1 MPGLYTDI
9 PSRPQIDALLTEREP
24 ASVSIYLPTDPTN
37 PNAAPIAFKD
47 LARQALDQL
56 RAAKAPK
63 AEVEALDEHL
73 TDLHGD
79 SRFWR
84 FQARSLAVFATPEH
98 LHTYR
103 LPNHLQPQAA
113 VADRFHVKPLLRSVT
128 FPQTGYLL
136 ALAQGSVRLLEVA
149 EGVSPTTIDVPDLP
163 DDVADAVGK
172 ATIKHRA
179 PEGRVQGSEGQKMR
193 MRQYARQIDAALRQ
207 VLPSGGVPLILAGAE
222 PLLSIFR
229 EVCSYPDLAADTV
242 AGNPEGRG
250 DADLAADA
258 RKVLDEVHA
267 ATLGELQAL
276 FEERASQGRTVFDIG
291 DAARFATQGAV
302 DTVFVDFDA
311 TVPGSVDD
319 NGEVS
324 YSEQDD
330 AVAYGVVDEIA
341 RRVWLSGGRV
351 LAVRREDVP
360 GGGDVAAILRYAP

>member
-9 PSRPQIDALLTEREP
+9 PSRPQIDALLNAREA
-24 ASVSIYLPTDPTN
+24 ASVSLYLPTDPAN

-56 RAAKAPK
+56 RAAGTPK
-63 AEVEALDEHL
+63 GEVEALDEHL
-73 TDLHGD
+73 TDLHAD

-84 FQARSLAVFATPEH
+84 FQARSLAVFATPARVR
-98 LHTYR
+98 TFR

-128 FPQTGYLL
+128 FPQSGYLL
-136 ALAQGSVRLLEVA
+136 ALAQGSVRLMEIA
-149 EGVSPTTIDVPDLP
+149 EGVAGTTIDVPDLP
-163 DDVADAVGK
+163 EDVASAVGK
-172 ATIKHRA
+172 ASIKDRSPA
-179 PEGRVQGSEGQKMR
+179 RRVQGSEGQKMR
-193 MRQYARQIDAALRQ
+193 MRQYARQIDEALRA
-207 VLPSGGVPLILAGAE
+207 VLPSGGVPLVLAGAE

-229 EVCSYPDLAADTV
+229 EVCSYPDV
-242 AGNPEGRG
+242 AEDVVSGNPEGRG
-250 DADLAADA
+250 DAELTADA

-267 ATLGELQAL
+267 AALGELKAL
-276 FEERASQGRTVFDIG
+276 FAERSSQGRTVVDVG

-311 TVPGSVDD
+311 TVPGTVDD

-324 YSEQDD
+324 YSEEDD

-360 GGGDVAAILRYAP
+360 EGGDVAAILRYAP